1 MSLIYKDRIRQKVT
15 ASGTGDLALSTPIAS
30 YTTFANANLGSDS
43 FPYAVVNDLQYE
55 VGVGRYIDPTT
66 SSTTYGVL
74 ERDLVLSN
82 SNGNTSFIN
91 FSGSTADA
99 FITNAAE
106 LSVLVASAPSSG
118 TYQLIK
124 WTGSQYELIDPVENY
139 QSLGAGIN
147 SSLLY
152 FNASNTNFNASPNL
166 RFLPGSPSELYIN
179 GVVQATAKSFLIP
192 HPHKKDTMLQHGCL
206 EGPEHALYLRGTVFT
221 NFKGSIELPL
231 YFQMLSQDNITVHF
245 STNSFIPVKSY
256 VRENTVYFQ
265 SLIPCFNKIKIDY
278 FIIASRNDVDFKM
291 EV

>member
-1 MSLIYKDRIRQKVT
+1 MSLIYRDRIRQKIS

-30 YTTFANANLGSDS
+30 YTIFANANLGSDS
-43 FPYAVVNDLQYE
+43 FPYAIVNDLQYE
-55 VGVGRYIDPTT
+55 VGVGRYIDPST

-74 ERDLVLSN
+74 ARDLVLSN
-82 SNGNTSFIN
+82 SNGDTSFIN
-91 FSGSTADA
+91 FGGTTADA

-106 LSVLVASAPSSG
+106 LSVLVATAPSSG

-139 QSLGAGIN
+139 QSLGSGIS

-206 EGPEHALYLRGTVFT
+206 EGPEHALYLRGTIFT
-221 NFKGSIELPL
+221 NFKDSIELPL
-231 YFQMLSQDNITVHF
+231 YFQMLSQNNITIHF
-245 STNSFIPVKSY
+245 STDSYMPVKSHKDG
-256 VRENTVYFQ
+256 NFIHFK
-265 SLIPCFNKIKIDY
+265 SLLPTFKKIKIDY
-278 FIIASRNDVDFKM
+278 LIIASRNDIDFRM